1 MVDIKHFHIWV
12 RPTDVKKGWDWIE
25 IRGQRRS
32 IAPGKYVKIYG
43 PRKFG
48 FEDLTEEIGETPDY
62 DYNEPLVE
70 VVEERG
76 VIQKTIVLRITW
88 DAGYHIQLYYKGR
101 LVSDSQ
107 SGAGQTVTINE
118 VNYSP
123 IVIGGAIAV
132 PAIVITMMARRR
144 R

>member
-1 MVDIKHFHIWV
+1 
-12 RPTDVKKGWDWIE
+12 
-25 IRGQRRS
+25 
-32 IAPGKYVKIYG
+32 
-43 PRKFG
+43 
-48 FEDLTEEIGETPDY
+48 
-62 DYNEPLVE
+62 
-70 VVEERG
+70 VEERG

-132 PAIVITMMARRR
+132 PAIVITIMARKRR
-144 R
+144 